1 MSGGEERRGSG
12 EVSEEEAV
20 EGHRLGE
27 ERRGS
32 VYKAALLLI
41 SQWKDDSQDD
51 GHVKHEDGKTRK
63 VDNKRFAH
71 IAIDM
76 EDEPC

>member
-1 MSGGEERRGSG
+1 MI
-12 EVSEEEAV
+12 V
-20 EGHRLGE
+20 L
-27 ERRGS
+27 

-51 GHVKHEDGKTRK
+51 GHVKHEDGKTHK

>member
-27 ERRGS
+27 ERRGG
-32 VYKAALLLI
+32 VAVRRVRTKA
-41 SQWKDDSQDD
+41 
-51 GHVKHEDGKTRK
+51 EDGWGTSK
-63 VDNKRFAH
+63 
-71 IAIDM
+71 
-76 EDEPC
+76 E